1 MKKDQNMI
9 LSCKHIIY
17 VWQDPNWLKNTHT
30 NTYIHTYILDGYLDL
45 LQSC

>member
-1 MKKDQNMI
+1 MI

-30 NTYIHTYILDGYLDL
+30 HTHTHIHTYILDGYLDL